1 MYLSIYVIYIYLYV
15 ICIYICIYVY
25 IHIWTYIYA
34 YIYIYI
40 YIHIFIYIHIYIYVY
55 TYMYICIYIYTNIYT
70 YILKTTSV
78 IFRLFKNILRTNL
91 NKNDAI
97 DIFSDR
103 DCKVLHFRVVY
114 ILTTIFF
121 CLSDTKLICRKVFP
135 LLGKEK
141 TCRV

>member
-1 MYLSIYVIYIYLYV
+1 MLYVYIYIYMY
-15 ICIYICIYVY
+15 ICVYTYIYIYICI
-25 IHIWTYIYA
+25 

-40 YIHIFIYIHIYIYVY
+40 YIHIFIYIYM
-55 TYMYICIYIYTNIYT
+55 YMYIHICISVCIYIYIYIYT

-91 NKNDAI
+91 NKNDRAI

-114 ILTTIFF
+114 ILTTIYF

>member
-1 MYLSIYVIYIYLYV
+1 MYICVYTYIYIYICIYIYIYLY
-15 ICIYICIYVY
+15 
-25 IHIWTYIYA
+25 T

-40 YIHIFIYIHIYIYVY
+40 YVYVY
-55 TYMYICIYIYTNIYT
+55 TYMYICMYIHIYIYIYT

-91 NKNDAI
+91 NKNDRAI

-114 ILTTIFF
+114 ILTTIYF

>member
-1 MYLSIYVIYIYLYV
+1 
-15 ICIYICIYVY
+15 
-25 IHIWTYIYA
+25 
-34 YIYIYI
+34 
-40 YIHIFIYIHIYIYVY
+40 
-55 TYMYICIYIYTNIYT
+55 MYICIYIYTNIYT